1 MAAGGVVR
9 LLALAVLA
17 GCAGPGRAPDLP
29 PSWPYEVLADIP
41 QPAGWQLAEPMR
53 LIRIAGGSV
62 RRAEGRLERGD
73 GDDGLAAWRTG
84 LVRLGWIPAG
94 ADRWRKGD
102 ERLVL
107 RRRGAEWSITLGGA
121 GQAD

>member
-1 MAAGGVVR
+1 VAA
-9 LLALAVLA
+9 LA
-17 GCAGPGRAPDLP
+17 GCAGPGRTPEPP
-29 PSWPYEVLADIP
+29 PSWPYEVLSDVP
-41 QPAGWQLAEPMR
+41 QPVGWQLAEPMR

-73 GDDGLAAWRTG
+73 GDDGLAAWRTA
-84 LVRLGWIPAG
+84 LPRQGWIPDG
-94 ADRWRKGD
+94 GDRWRKGD